1 MISFHENWHG
11 ITKNM
16 LMNKCLKCNPSMR
29 LTQLF
34 WWEDGTP
41 IGHKKSLPN
50 KYQHKS
56 RRAINESF

>member
-1 MISFHENWHG
+1 MKTYTVKCLRCNMISFHENWHG

-16 LMNKCLKCNPSMR
+16 LMNKCLKCNPNMR

-41 IGHKKSLPN
+41 IGHNKQLPN
-50 KYQHKS
+50 K
-56 RRAINESF
+56 